1 MRVVGALEQ
10 SSPRRI
16 RHSISGAIWRLG
28 KGFEAEEE
36 LDPIVMVP
44 IASLSRRS
52 IELSTRSQLRPLT
65 GQRARQGEAR

>member
-1 MRVVGALEQ
+1 MG
-10 SSPRRI
+10 
-16 RHSISGAIWRLG
+16 ISGAIWRLG

-52 IELSTRSQLRPLT
+52 IELRSQLRPLT